1 MNKYLNKFTGK
12 VVKAYNVQQES
23 EIDIML
29 YGKVVQI
36 KVYPNQWVVYIDENN
51 TDVLNDSAFHQVYS
65 PVTELLFD

>member
-29 YGKVVQI
+29 YGKVVQV
-36 KVYPNQWVVYIDENN
+36 KVYPNQWVVYVDENT
-51 TDVLNDSAFHQVYS
+51 TDILNDNIFQRVYS